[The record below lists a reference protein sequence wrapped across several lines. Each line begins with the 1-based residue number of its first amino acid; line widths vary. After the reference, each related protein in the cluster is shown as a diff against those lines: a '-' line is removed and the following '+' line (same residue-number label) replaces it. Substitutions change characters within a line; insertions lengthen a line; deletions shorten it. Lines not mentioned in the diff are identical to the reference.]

1 MTINVALIESKTS
14 RTNWEDRFDYEE
26 KVTTSREQIEVY
38 KGFENVT
45 ESEIKKHR
53 PTCYKYL
60 I

>member
-1 MTINVALIESKTS
+1 MN
-14 RTNWEDRFDYEE
+14 EE

>member
-1 MTINVALIESKTS
+1 MN
-14 RTNWEDRFDYEE
+14 EE

-45 ESEIKKHR
+45 ESEIEKQR
-53 PTCYKYL
+53 PTDYKYL